1 MFEKASRL
9 NLRFSTSKG
18 SLAVSDLWALP
29 LTSRTGTSLDSIAMN
44 LNKLLKECAEES
56 FVATPTKVNTE
67 TKLRFEL
74 VKYIISVRLEENTAK
89 ASAKAD
95 DTHNAFIDE
104 LIQVK
109 KQEALQGKSIEELQ
123 ALRKG

>member
-9 NLRFSTSKG
+9 NLRFGTSKG

-29 LTSRTGTSLDSIAMN
+29 LTSRTGVSLDSIAMN
-44 LNKLLKECAEES
+44 LNKLLKESAEES

-67 TKLRFEL
+67 MELRFKL
-74 VKYIISVRLEENTAK
+74 VKYIISVRLEENAVK

-95 DTHNAFIDE
+95 DTHNAFIDG

-109 KQEALQGKSIEELQ
+109 KQEVLQGKSIEELE